1 VKLTL
6 FTVQEANR
14 VVAEIKPLLE
24 RLIQTKRAFDH
35 VQASVDVLTLAVA
48 GASPVNPDVLR
59 RRQLLE
65 RRQELAEQLK
75 HGVAE
80 IQGRGCL
87 IKDLDRGLVDFY
99 SVAGD
104 RLIFLCWQLG
114 EPEVGHWHP
123 LEGGFAAR
131 QPLNPTQ
138 RG

>member
-1 VKLTL
+1 MKITL
-6 FTVQEANR
+6 FSVQEANHL
-14 VVAEIKPLLE
+14 VVEIKPLLE
-24 RLIQTKRAFDH
+24 RLIERKRAFDQ

-48 GASPVNPDVLR
+48 GASRGNPDVLR
-59 RRQLLE
+59 RRQLLA

-75 HGVAE
+75 DGVAE

-87 IKDLDRGLVDFY
+87 VKDLNRGLVDFY
-99 SVAGD
+99 ALAGD

-114 EPEVGHWHP
+114 EPEIGHWHS

-131 QPLNPTQ
+131 QPLNRTQ